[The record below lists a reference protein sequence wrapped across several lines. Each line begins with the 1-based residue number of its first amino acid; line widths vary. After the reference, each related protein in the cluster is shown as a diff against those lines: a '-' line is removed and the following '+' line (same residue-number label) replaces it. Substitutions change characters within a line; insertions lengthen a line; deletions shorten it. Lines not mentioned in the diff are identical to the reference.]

1 MDSRSSVLKQCKT
14 STKAKCLK
22 AVNNL
27 RKHHEE
33 QDTVIL
39 ELEVEE
45 FLSGAGHKVPPGM
58 AGLLARFI
66 EEAEAEWK
74 SHTVW
79 PNAKRKKKGEWKEV
93 WLKGDVKEVVLSQ
106 QRGHQSVGFR
116 QAREW
121 MWLHTDLKIEG
132 QWMTKSFPLLLCHF
146 LDRVGGNSIFVEC
159 LVRAGEEERETFCHR
174 VLSRTGDRHSKQ
186 NCGLNCHSRPP
197 RYQGTHLHRWVELH

>member
-1 MDSRSSVLKQCKT
+1 MKQCKT

-66 EEAEAEWK
+66 EEAEAE
-74 SHTVW
+74 
-79 PNAKRKKKGEWKEV
+79 
-93 WLKGDVKEVVLSQ
+93 
-106 QRGHQSVGFR
+106 
-116 QAREW
+116 
-121 MWLHTDLKIEG
+121 
-132 QWMTKSFPLLLCHF
+132 
-146 LDRVGGNSIFVEC
+146 
-159 LVRAGEEERETFCHR
+159 
-174 VLSRTGDRHSKQ
+174 
-186 NCGLNCHSRPP
+186 
-197 RYQGTHLHRWVELH
+197 